1 MTTKV
6 KEAAVPVSSRGF
18 CLFVLNKSAIKM
30 PQTTLQ
36 VFASKQ
42 SHQGCYADAGG
53 TGAKLMMLKA

>member
-1 MTTKV
+1 
-6 KEAAVPVSSRGF
+6 
-18 CLFVLNKSAIKM
+18 M